1 MHFKNLKNKEFWHLN
16 MQFVFIAS
24 FMLLLSI
31 YRYYFTNL
39 LTLRWRIWLTKLNLN
54 LWISSKTVYK
64 LDLNN
69 NTDKRITEDID
80 R

>member
-1 MHFKNLKNKEFWHLN
+1 

-39 LTLRWRIWLTKLNLN
+39 LTLRWRIWLTKLYFN

>member
-1 MHFKNLKNKEFWHLN
+1 
-16 MQFVFIAS
+16 
-24 FMLLLSI
+24 MLLLSI

-39 LTLRWRIWLTKLNLN
+39 LTFRWRIWLTKLYLN

>member
-1 MHFKNLKNKEFWHLN
+1 